1 MHSLIICI
9 YGPFKNLTSEAR
21 ARVVILTRFDVELF
35 RTALPAL
42 RVVFVGHVARNVE
55 AVAVIR
61 QLTTL
66 GVWHPVDP
74 RISREL

>member
-1 MHSLIICI
+1 M
-9 YGPFKNLTSEAR
+9 
-21 ARVVILTRFDVELF
+21 VILSHFDVELF

-66 GVWHPVDP
+66 VYGTQWTLASAGNFESSDGVGNT
-74 RISREL
+74 